1 MHLQPLGSKIM
12 FIETEFWEQHS
23 LANNLQSLLLFFVML
38 MFLSLLGW
46 LLLGSDGIFLLLLLG
61 LILLVFNPVASPWLI
76 MRLYRATPLTQYQAP
91 QINLALSELA
101 HRSGLERVP
110 NLFYIPSSM
119 INAFTVGTRNEAAIA
134 VSDGLLNAL
143 THRELVGVLAHEV
156 SHVRNNDMLVMSIA
170 DLISRLT
177 SLLSL
182 FGQFLLLLNLPLILL
197 TNVSINWFVIF
208 LLVFAPNL
216 SSLAQLGLSRVREY
230 NADLGAAHLTG
241 DPRGLASAL
250 VKIGQYS
257 GSFFEKIMM
266 PGRRIPVPSLLRTH
280 PLTEERVRRLM
291 TLDPATF
298 LPSEPSDLSYNI
310 NSRYDVNHKPRWH
323 INGLWH

>member
-1 MHLQPLGSKIM
+1 ML
-12 FIETEFWEQHS
+12 IESEFWEQHS
-23 LANNLQSLLLFFVML
+23 LTNHLQSLLLFFVMIV
-38 MFLSLLGW
+38 FLSLLGW

-61 LILLVFNPVASPWLI
+61 VILLVFNPVSSPWLI
-76 MRLYRATPLTQYQAP
+76 MRLYHATPLTHHQAP
-91 QINLALSELA
+91 QLNLALTELA
-101 HRSGLERVP
+101 RRSGLERVP
-110 NLFYIPSSM
+110 TLFYIPSSM
-119 INAFTVGTRNEAAIA
+119 INAFTVGNRNEAAIA
-134 VSDGLLNAL
+134 VSDGLLKTLNY
-143 THRELVGVLAHEV
+143 RELIGVLAHEV
-156 SHVRNNDMLVMSIA
+156 SHVRNNDIWVMSIA

-177 SLLSL
+177 SFLSL
-182 FGQFLLLLNLPLILL
+182 LGQFFLLLNLPLILL
-197 TNVSINWFVIF
+197 SNVSINWFAIF

-230 NADLGAAHLTG
+230 NADLGAARLTA
-241 DPRGLASAL
+241 DPGGLASAL

-291 TLDPATF
+291 ALDPTTF
-298 LPSEPSDLSYNI
+298 PPLESHDLSYKV
-310 NSRYDVNHKPRWH
+310 NSRHLVNHKPRWH

>member
-1 MHLQPLGSKIM
+1 
-12 FIETEFWEQHS
+12 
-23 LANNLQSLLLFFVML
+23 
-38 MFLSLLGW
+38 
-46 LLLGSDGIFLLLLLG
+46 
-61 LILLVFNPVASPWLI
+61 
-76 MRLYRATPLTQYQAP
+76 
-91 QINLALSELA
+91 
-101 HRSGLERVP
+101 
-110 NLFYIPSSM
+110 
-119 INAFTVGTRNEAAIA
+119 
-134 VSDGLLNAL
+134 
-143 THRELVGVLAHEV
+143 VLAHEV
-156 SHVRNNDMLVMSIA
+156 SHIRNNDMLVMSIA

-197 TNVSINWFVIF
+197 TNVSINWFAIF

-230 NADLGAAHLTG
+230 NADLGAARLTA

-266 PGRRIPVPSLLRTH
+266 PSRRIPVPSLLRTH
-280 PLTEERVRRLM
+280 PLTEDRVQRLM
-291 TLDPATF
+291 ALDPAAIP
-298 LPSEPSDLSYNI
+298 PSEPHDLSYNI
-310 NSRYDVNHKPRWH
+310 NSRDVVNHKPRWH